1 MKENVYMVNE
11 INVLTLILQTFF
23 ERMLTVNVTAK
34 EKLTISNEGVN
45 WYILSL
51 ARNNVLTCDK
61 DIRYQKPCE

>member
-34 EKLTISNEGVN
+34 EKLTKSNEGVN
-45 WYILSL
+45 
-51 ARNNVLTCDK
+51 
-61 DIRYQKPCE
+61 